1 SRQVRDI
8 GLRFVWRPIAALR
21 LEASPERTQVESEPG
36 RRNVTP
42 VPATSFA
49 TGTARI
55 RWREPRSGVG
65 VDVAGRRELLDASVQ
80 LVDARVTRSEGSVR
94 VDVPV
99 RYGIGLRG
107 GARLASYDGA
117 APNTRHG
124 WSGGL
129 VYAGTPPIEWS
140 VTIRESRFDHPS
152 ATGYFAPEHV
162 QSSEVG
168 SYMELERGRITW
180 SLDLGAGVE
189 RITAFGEAPGAW
201 DATLRGWTQVAIA
214 LRPGCAIRFEG
225 EADDSRAAAESS
237 ASNGWRY
244 GFAAAS
250 LRWALR

>member
-1 SRQVRDI
+1 
-8 GLRFVWRPIAALR
+8 AALR
-21 LEASPERTQVESEPG
+21 LEASPARTQVESEP
-36 RRNVTP
+36 RQRNAPP
-42 VPATSFA
+42 VRATSLA
-49 TGTARI
+49 TGTARV
-55 RWREPRSGVG
+55 RWREPRSGIG
-65 VDVAGRRELLDASVQ
+65 VDVAGRRELLDASVD
-80 LVDARVTRSEGSVR
+80 LLDARVVRSEGTVR
-94 VDVPV
+94 LDVPL
-99 RYGIGLRG
+99 RYGIGVRG
-107 GARLASYDGA
+107 GGRLASYDGA
-117 APNTRHG
+117 APNTRRG

-129 VYAGTPPIEWS
+129 VFAGKPPIEWS
-140 VTIRESRFDHPS
+140 LTMQESRFDHPS
-152 ATGYFAPEHV
+152 AAGYFAPERV

-168 SYMELERGRITW
+168 SYMELERGRVTW

-189 RITAFGEAPGAW
+189 RITAFGEDPGAW